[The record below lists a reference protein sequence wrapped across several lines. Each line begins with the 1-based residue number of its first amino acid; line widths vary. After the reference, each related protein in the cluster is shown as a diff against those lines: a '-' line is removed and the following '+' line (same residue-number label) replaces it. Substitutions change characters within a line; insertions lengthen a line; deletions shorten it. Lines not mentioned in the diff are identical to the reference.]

1 VAAVQ
6 QGMDRMLG
14 NQDAQRTLVVFQEN
28 RFCPT
33 SSRLPQD
40 YVRQVTKI
48 PGVRGALPAQVW
60 TNNCRASLDVVVVH
74 GVPVDSLREFRKIQ
88 LIQGNW
94 SAWSER
100 GDAVVIGQRFAQR
113 RKVQLGSQLTVGDMS
128 VHVAGIFSSPYPA
141 EEELIYS
148 HLQFLQLRGG
158 RQGAGL
164 ITQLEVHL
172 DAAADPDAVAR
183 EIDAT
188 LRHGPVSTTTRRKG
202 AFQAATVADLVDL
215 IGYAHWLGL
224 ACVLLVLSLVG
235 TTAVMSVQD
244 RVQEHA
250 VLQTLGVRPL
260 RLCRIIVSENLLVCL
275 VGGTV
280 GSLLAWGVLTVS
292 HLVVGTEGVSISIR
306 PSVAVSVASWWI
318 SAVLGIVAG
327 LLPAI
332 QAARAPIVA
341 SLRQT

>member
-1 VAAVQ
+1 
-6 QGMDRMLG
+6 
-14 NQDAQRTLVVFQEN
+14 LV
-28 RFCPT
+28 
-33 SSRLPQD
+33 
-40 YVRQVTKI
+40 
-48 PGVRGALPAQVW
+48 G
-60 TNNCRASLDVVVVH
+60 
-74 GVPVDSLREFRKIQ
+74 
-88 LIQGNW
+88 
-94 SAWSER
+94 WSER
-100 GDAVVIGQRFAQR
+100 GDAVVIGQRFAR
-113 RKVQLGSQLTVGDMS
+113 AAKFNWGVIDRGRHVGSCRW
-128 VHVAGIFSSPYPA
+128 IFSSPYPA

-250 VLQTLGVRPL
+250 VLQTLGVRL
-260 RLCRIIVSENLLVCL
+260 SDC
-275 VGGTV
+275 V
-280 GSLLAWGVLTVS
+280 GSSCRRTCSSAW
-292 HLVVGTEGVSISIR
+292 
-306 PSVAVSVASWWI
+306 W
-318 SAVLGIVAG
+318 
-327 LLPAI
+327 
-332 QAARAPIVA
+332 
-341 SLRQT
+341 